1 MAAYEKDLGSGLVL
15 RSLRHEEDAAHF
27 IALNAAVTDEGMIAE
42 RLLSYHPDTNYDDY
56 FLVVDEH
63 TGQTVSTT
71 CLLPWRCAYEDII
84 LNVAMLEMVVTHP
97 DYRHRGLVRAQID
110 HFHQVVDRRGFDLSI
125 IQGIPYYYRQFG
137 YAYALDHTPQV
148 SLPAGRIPEEP
159 ANASPA
165 YRWRPAAPADS
176 DDLFHLYELAMAKT
190 QLYVQRSPAYWRYLL
205 EYGPYSIRLI
215 EDSRT
220 GRAAGYLAIS
230 QSDGRLSVQENSLT
244 GYDMGLAV
252 LRQLK
257 TEKAGEIR
265 LVGSPA
271 NRLVRLAHSLGSS
284 SLPAYQW
291 LWRIPDPVRFLTK
304 ISPVLER
311 RLASGGCAG
320 LTAKFSLNLYRRA
333 YTLNFEAGSLAVEP
347 LGFVDTSMGADGGD
361 WCLPPEAFIR
371 LSLGYRSLDQLQDA
385 WPDMLIKPASRYLL
399 ELLFPQLEAAILMP
413 Y

>member
-1 MAAYEKDLGSGLVL
+1 MAAYEKDLGSGLIL
-15 RSLRHEEDAAHF
+15 RSLRHEGDAARF
-27 IALNAAVTDEGMIAE
+27 IALNAAVTDEGRIAE
-42 RLLSYHPDTNYDDY
+42 RLLFHHPETSYDDY
-56 FLVVDEH
+56 FLVVDEQ
-63 TGQTVSTT
+63 TGQAVSTT
-71 CLLPWRCAYEDII
+71 CLLPWRCAYEDVT

-97 DYRHRGLVRAQID
+97 GYRHRGLVRIQID
-110 HFHQVVDRRGFDLSI
+110 HFHQIVDRRGFDLTI

-148 SLPAGRIPEEP
+148 SLPAWRIPEEP
-159 ANASPA
+159 ADTSPT
-165 YRWRPAAPADS
+165 YHMRPAAPADS
-176 DDLFHLYELAMAKT
+176 DDLAHLYELAMAGSR
-190 QLYVQRSPAYWRYLL
+190 LYVQRSPAYWRYLL
-205 EYGPYSIRLI
+205 EHGPYSIRLI
-215 EDSRT
+215 EDIQT

-230 QSDGRLSVQENSLT
+230 QSDGYLSIQETSLAR
-244 GYDMGLAV
+244 YDLGLAI

-257 TEKAGEIR
+257 AEEAGEIR

-271 NRLVRLAHSLGSS
+271 NRLVRLANSLGCLP
-284 SLPAYQW
+284 LPAYQW
-291 LWRIPDPVRFLTK
+291 LWRIPDPARFLTK

-320 LTAKFSLNLYRRA
+320 LTAKCSLNLFRQA
-333 YTLNFEAGSLAVEP
+333 YALNFEAGKLAIEP

-385 WPDMLIKPASRYLL
+385 WPDILIKPASRYLL
-399 ELLFPQLEAAILMP
+399 ELLFPRLESAILMP